1 MVDGPRVRDGV
12 HNPSL
17 WFSPTRTKVLGKS
30 DLSVRYKGRKDD
42 TVFRGRERNDFI
54 TLEIWSKSCSH
65 SSSILLFLRLRETAP
80 LTEIDP

>member
-1 MVDGPRVRDGV
+1 MDGPRVRDRA

-42 TVFRGRERNDFI
+42 TIFRTRGRERNNFI

-65 SSSILLFLRLRETAP
+65 SSSILLFLRPQTAP
-80 LTEIDP
+80 LMEIDP

>member
-1 MVDGPRVRDGV
+1 MDGPRVRDRA

-42 TVFRGRERNDFI
+42 TIFRTREREGRLYYPRNMEQI
-54 TLEIWSKSCSH
+54 MLSH
-65 SSSILLFLRLRETAP
+65 SSSILPCARPP
-80 LTEIDP
+80 L